1 MYDLFVLYVQLL
13 PLMRCI
19 LFKTKLEAEVL
30 RKKNAERSRS
40 PQSK

>member
-13 PLMRCI
+13 PPVKLI
-19 LFKTKLEAEVL
+19 LFKTKPETEVL
-30 RKKNAERSRS
+30 RQKNAERSRS